1 MALQIS
7 STLHSP
13 SASGSTR
20 SHSQHRA
27 IQCTSLSPGS
37 LVLCPSPKNTY
48 WIRVKAHTLTKEQ
61 TSIFATRPSSSGA
74 PPPDTSLAFHLCSTG
89 LTVGS
94 WKEGLGRR
102 GLAGRGGV
110 WGPGPERGLRPEP
123 RAPAS
128 PAPIAALAPR
138 APAAAPGSSAPAPGR
153 SSTCAAC
160 GVL

>member
-13 SASGSTR
+13 SASRATR
-20 SHSQHRA
+20 SHSQHKA

-48 WIRVKAHTLTKEQ
+48 WTRVKAHTLTKEQ
-61 TSIFATRPSSSGA
+61 TSIFATRPSSPGA

-94 WKEGLGRR
+94 WREGLGRR

-110 WGPGPERGLRPEP
+110 WGPGPERGGEAKQSGAGKSVREGI
-123 RAPAS
+123 RF
-128 PAPIAALAPR
+128 
-138 APAAAPGSSAPAPGR
+138 
-153 SSTCAAC
+153 
-160 GVL
+160 VY